1 MAEVN
6 LANIYDQLP
15 LDMVAQFFYHINKK
29 VEKGKLSKSLNY
41 EIDLIYKAVKKKG
54 LSMTDLEKYLK

>member
-1 MAEVN
+1 MAGVN
-6 LANIYDQLP
+6 LANFYDQLP
-15 LDMVAQFFYHINKK
+15 LDMVAHFFYHINKK